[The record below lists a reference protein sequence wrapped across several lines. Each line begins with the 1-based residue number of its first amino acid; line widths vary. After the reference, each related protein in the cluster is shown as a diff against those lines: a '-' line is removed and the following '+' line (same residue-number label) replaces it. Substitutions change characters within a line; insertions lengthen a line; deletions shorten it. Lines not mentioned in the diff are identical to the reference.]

1 MDATGDV
8 IMAWL
13 HLGRATV
20 AGPKW
25 EKLAVSIRLTEAR
38 KPPKA
43 KRRLFMRGFSQKFD
57 FDTQR

>member
-1 MDATGDV
+1 MDAMDDV
-8 IMAWL
+8 IMAWM
-13 HLGRATV
+13 HLWRTTV
-20 AGPKW
+20 AGPKS
-25 EKLAVSIRLTEAR
+25 EKLVVSIRLTEAR